1 MPKTINK
8 FISRF
13 RKHILFMLDAVII
26 CVAYLFT
33 WMAIGGRRSV
43 DEYFSITV
51 ASCFLFTACYCIIF
65 FATGMY
71 DSLWRYAEIVEFFRC
86 AASSVVAVIAFMAI
100 SMIIFTEK
108 RVPITVYALSAAF
121 ASSLTLYT
129 RLTYRMFRNTKINA
143 MGKKRSRVLMVG
155 AGDAASTLLH
165 ELNKNTSQE
174 MNVICAVDDDG
185 NKQGRSILGVE
196 ILGTTEDIPN
206 LVTQCQIDTILI
218 AIPTLDGQ
226 NRKRIL
232 DICSQTNCSIK
243 TLPDIVKIIADGE
256 DLASRITDIKVE
268 DLLGRDP
275 VILPDEAT
283 KFIKDKVVFVTGGGG
298 SIGSELCR
306 QIANISPAKLVII
319 DIYENS
325 AYAIQQELKRKYNG
339 QLNMEVRIASVRDT
353 KKMDDLFDEFRPQV
367 VFHAAAH
374 KHVPLMEDAPEE
386 AVKNNVFGTYNC
398 ALCAEKYGVEKF
410 VLISTD
416 KAVNPTNVMGATKR
430 ICEMIVQNI
439 ANSSEG
445 STTFVAVRF
454 GNVLGSNGSVL
465 PLFKDQLAEGGPLTV
480 THPDIVRYF
489 MTIPEAVSLVLEAG
503 AMGDKSGEIFVLDMG
518 EPVKIVTL
526 AENVIKMSGL
536 IPYKDI
542 DIVFTGLRPGEKMYE
557 ELLQDEEGVRKTANS
572 KIFIGSP
579 LKMDADRFF
588 TDLLEL
594 KAVAYENDRENLMK
608 KIKVMVPTFNH
619 EIVSY

>member
-1 MPKTINK
+1 MPKYISK
-8 FISRF
+8 FLSRY
-13 RKHILFMLDAVII
+13 RRLILFFIDAVVI
-26 CVAYLFT
+26 CSAYLFT
-33 WMAIGGRRSV
+33 WALINWKV
-43 DEYFSITV
+43 DQVLYFSLMV
-51 ASCFLFTACYCIIF
+51 SSCFLFVACYSVIF
-65 FATGMY
+65 WATGMY

-86 AASSVVAVIAFMAI
+86 AAASVVAVITFIII
-100 SMIIFTEK
+100 SLSIFQE
-108 RVPITVYALSAAF
+108 RRLPISVYALSAAF
-121 ASSLTLYT
+121 ASSLTIYT
-129 RLTYRMFRNTKINA
+129 RLTYRMYRNTKINA
-143 MGKKRSRVLMVG
+143 LGKKRRRVMLVG

-165 ELNKNTSQE
+165 ELHKNTSQE
-174 MNVICAVDDDG
+174 MNVICAVDDDKT
-185 NKQGRSILGVE
+185 KQGRSIIGVE
-196 ILGTTEDIPN
+196 ILGTTDDIPY
-206 LVTQCQIDTILI
+206 LVGQCQIDTILI
-218 AIPTLDGQ
+218 AIPTLDGR
-226 NRKRIL
+226 NKKRIL
-232 DICSQTNCSIK
+232 DICSQTACSIK
-243 TLPDIVKIIADGE
+243 TLPDIVKLINDGE

-275 VILPDEAT
+275 VILADEAT

-306 QIANISPAKLVII
+306 QIAGIGPKQLVII

-339 QLNMEVRIASVRDT
+339 NLNMEVRIASVRDT
-353 KKMDDLFDEFRPQV
+353 KKMDGLFAEFRPNV

-398 ALCAEKYGVEKF
+398 ALCAEKYGAEKF

-439 ANSSEG
+439 AASSDG
-445 STTFVAVRF
+445 TTTFVAVRF

-526 AENVIKMSGL
+526 AENVIKMSGF

-594 KAVAYENDRENLMK
+594 KAVAYENDRESLLR

-619 EIVSY
+619 EIVNY